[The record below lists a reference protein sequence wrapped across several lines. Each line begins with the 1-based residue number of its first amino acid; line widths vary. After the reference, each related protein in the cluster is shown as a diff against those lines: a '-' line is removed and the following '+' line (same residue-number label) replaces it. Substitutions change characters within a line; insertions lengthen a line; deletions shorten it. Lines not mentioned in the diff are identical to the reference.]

1 MRTIKTLIDQGNA
14 VRGVKVRLSGTNY
27 VAIVD
32 CVIDEYVYLIGED
45 GVYAPQNL
53 IVED

>member
-1 MRTIKTLIDQGNA
+1 MRTIKTLIENGNA
-14 VRGVKVRLSGTNY
+14 VRGVKVRLAGTSY

-32 CVIDEYVYLIGED
+32 CVIDDYVYLIGED
-45 GVYAPQNL
+45 GIYAPQNL